1 MRCEGAEN
9 PPCKRC
15 RQQSLECLFE
25 KPNREATLT
34 GEAGLER
41 IRSLETHVAEIRQ
54 SQSAIQ
60 SVLAD
65 IAAHLRVGSASV
77 RSPSAFPPYLHHSP
91 AIHADSPASMSTPI
105 SARPQLDMGPPTMT
119 TPQPGNPPMYPSPT
133 MRPNG
138 DSQTSQMSQGS
149 PAYQQYP
156 MPPGGHPP
164 MLPPIS
170 SMESTGPRPQ
180 HDNVS
185 SVRHQYAGNG
195 HARHFTISTATSA
208 ESSDVEEDAADL
220 PSQGLTAP
228 WEVLRSLADV
238 AIQKAAKASRR
249 HPVYDLCR
257 SFTFLSAG
265 KW

>member
-1 MRCEGAEN
+1 
-9 PPCKRC
+9 
-15 RQQSLECLFE
+15 
-25 KPNREATLT
+25 
-34 GEAGLER
+34 
-41 IRSLETHVAEIRQ
+41 
-54 SQSAIQ
+54 
-60 SVLAD
+60 
-65 IAAHLRVGSASV
+65 
-77 RSPSAFPPYLHHSP
+77 
-91 AIHADSPASMSTPI
+91 
-105 SARPQLDMGPPTMT
+105 
-119 TPQPGNPPMYPSPT
+119 MYPSPT

-195 HARHFTISTATSA
+195 HARHFSKHPSVPIGSGTGKRPLAISTATSA